1 LDKEERDESLEETVF
16 KTLSN
21 QKRRD
26 ILRFI
31 GERRETT
38 FTEIK
43 NSVGIEDS
51 PSLSYHLNALNCL
64 IFQKSGKYSVSELGK
79 DAYDLIY
86 KTNVYTS
93 TGSMIGRLRR
103 ELPAVIV
110 ANAILWA
117 AAILSVSQFEGTLH
131 QMTLYSFAA
140 LWFVSNM
147 ILYSVVAKLRF
158 QAWENRSKPIEQ

>member
-1 LDKEERDESLEETVF
+1 MDKKSQNESLEETVF

-31 GERRETT
+31 GERREAT

-43 NSVGIEDS
+43 NSIEIEDS
-51 PSLSYHLNALNCL
+51 PSLSYHLNSLDCL
-64 IFQKSGKYSVSELGK
+64 IVQKSGKYSLSELGQ
-79 DAYDLIY
+79 DAYSLIY
-86 KTNVYTS
+86 KTTIHTS
-93 TGSMIGRLRR
+93 SNSTISHLRK

-117 AAILSVSQFEGTLH
+117 AAIFSVSQFEGRLQQTTLF
-131 QMTLYSFAA
+131 SFAA
-140 LWFVSNM
+140 LWFISNI
-147 ILYSVVAKLRF
+147 ILYSILTRIRTSRKY
-158 QAWENRSKPIEQ
+158 